1 MGIRFYCPTGHK
13 LNVKSFLAG
22 KRGICPHCQS
32 KFEIPSESDPKLL
45 AGDSSRLM
53 EAVAG
58 LPNESGVDLSNI
70 PVVPADNSTSSSSAT
85 PTLAAANAA
94 STVTVP
100 PASHHDPIADAPHAI
115 WYVRPPSGGQFGP
128 ATGDIMR
135 TWIGEGRVPKDALVW
150 REGWPEWQTASD
162 LFPGLA
168 HSTVQAVPT
177 SAASGGDFPQIVT
190 EAAGE
195 IQVAARVQHRKSR
208 KSNNL
213 IVGALIIACVC
224 LFFVLLSVLR
234 R

>member
-45 AGDSSRLM
+45 AGDSSRLT

-58 LPNESGVDLSNI
+58 VPDGSGVDLSNI
-70 PVVPADNSTSSSSAT
+70 PVLPVDGGMSTSATSA
-85 PTLAAANAA
+85 PAAANRA

-168 HSTVQAVPT
+168 HSTAQAVPP